1 MQSIPPNG
9 SALALLT
16 VPSSSVS
23 QQTSKALSHL
33 TLPPLPD
40 LLAINRLY
48 TLLSLISHELNVR
61 DRLFHHI
68 KRCCRPD
75 TLHSI
80 LLSTNS
86 DESVLATLFLEAPHL
101 TLSHTN
107 LTQQSL
113 LIAALVNRRYAMQ
126 TTQAVGTDTNPIL
139 GNAIIT
145 MSQTKALYTAGFTAN
160 ELKDVR
166 ICITTEIELNDY
178 RLFISEQ
185 IWQYPPPILSIDDS
199 IPLAHQSFEGFNL
212 NRIVLRNRCLSGSN
226 FAHANLSH
234 ANLSHA
240 DLSHADLS
248 YADLSHADLRYGN
261 FENAKMESTNLER
274 CQLSQTNI
282 TAQQLAVCDDYSS
295 ATLRVADIIKLMSDP
310 TTLPDI
316 TNFRLMIHT
325 NDEMN
330 TILSW
335 PILPSID
342 SISKDVLLNGR
353 VFKDV
358 DMSYLSDISTWQHS
372 NLFGCDFEYAML
384 KDIDWTG
391 SIFAECRMSRIDLHR
406 AQLISIQLD
415 ASILEFGN
423 LRKANLFGCRILRS
437 CLKHTILDEACL
449 FMAHIEESNLSW
461 VHFNFVDLTNT
472 TFRNVILWGA
482 WLINTKIK
490 PTQLN
495 DSQCEGAVVDIATIQ
510 RWGDHAKQAYQ
521 LGLCVL
527 IRHLAEWEYYLQ
539 LEHKPRIQLID
550 ASIVDKCHQYL
561 ERNSPVELGVYQW
574 LMNHNP
580 SLVTTY
586 QLHIPKTAL
595 EKLRGIC
602 RDMEREDWI
611 DIFSQNKLEDFE
623 KLIMNPQFV
632 LGIPHLN
639 WDAGMVYETSGIKKW
654 LFENQ
659 QDPNRQP
666 LIMQD
671 CIPLEGVLWSLSQQY
686 PTEFNSENY
695 PRLFKL
701 VIGGGI

>member
-48 TLLSLISHELNVR
+48 TLLSLISHELNVI

-68 KRCCRPD
+68 NGCCRPD

-80 LLSTNS
+80 LLSTDS
-86 DESVLATLFLEAPHL
+86 DESVLATLFLAAPHL

-107 LTQQSL
+107 LSQQSL
-113 LIAALVNRRYAMQ
+113 LIEALVNRRYAMQ

-178 RLFISEQ
+178 RLFISKQ

-212 NRIVLRNRCLSGSN
+212 SRIVLRNRCLSGSN
-226 FAHANLSH
+226 FAYANLRR
-234 ANLSHA
+234 A
-240 DLSHADLS
+240 DLG
-248 YADLSHADLRYGN
+248 HADLRYCN
-261 FENAKMESTNLER
+261 FENAKMESTNLVE

-282 TAQQLAVCDDYSS
+282 TAQQLVVCDDFSS
-295 ATLRVADIIKLMSDP
+295 ATLEVADIIKLMSDP

-325 NDEMN
+325 NDEMD

-353 VFKDV
+353 DFKDV
-358 DMSYLSDISTWQHS
+358 DMSYLSNISTWQHS
-372 NLFGCDFEYAML
+372 NFLGCDFEYAML

-391 SIFAECRMSRIDLHR
+391 SIFTECRMSRIDLHH

-415 ASILEFGN
+415 TSILEFGN
-423 LRKANLFGCRILRS
+423 LRKANLFGCRIFRS
-437 CLKHTILDEACL
+437 RLKHTILDEACL
-449 FMAHIEESNLSW
+449 YMAHIEDSDLSW

-472 TFRNVILWGA
+472 TFKNVILWEA
-482 WLINTKIK
+482 WLINTNIE

-495 DSQCEGAVVDIATIQ
+495 DSRCEGAVVDIATIQ

-550 ASIVDKCHQYL
+550 ASIVDMCHQYL

-595 EKLRGIC
+595 EKLRRLC
-602 RDMEREDWI
+602 HDMEREDWI
-611 DIFSQNKLEDFE
+611 DIFSQNKLQDFE
-623 KLIMNPQFV
+623 RLIVNPQFV

-701 VIGGGI
+701 VLGGGI